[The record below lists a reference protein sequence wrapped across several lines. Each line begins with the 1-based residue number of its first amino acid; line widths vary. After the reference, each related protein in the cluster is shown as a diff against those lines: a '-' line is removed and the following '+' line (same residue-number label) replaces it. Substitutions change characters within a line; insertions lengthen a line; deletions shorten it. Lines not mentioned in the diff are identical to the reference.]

1 MLNAVLVSQLDF
13 PCFVQVVANYVL
25 AFDAAANQEFDAIV
39 LPRTFADTHYS
50 TDEFLQDVTNVV
62 GFNASI
68 IHTVDHD
75 SADHVL
81 GKTVR
86 SSASGSDGYV
96 VDDLV
101 AAISS
106 AAKAGSLA
114 ESQSN
119 DASVVSNEALQE
131 QGATRPSD
139 SRQKPNKHNKR
150 PRDDRAEPMPVSE
163 EQQQCSSKHARYEE
177 QNHRQYP
184 LSADELA
191 YRQWHQWQWH
201 QWQWQVLAQAQA
213 LQDPVQGQHFPVRA
227 GGLSVLE
234 SATDSSTAPRIIPVS
249 PISPRPPH
257 SHNPTLQH
265 HNNHPHHP
273 YHTHYHTHPLHPS
286 PHPNAYHHH
295 VPLHHC
301 PHPDC
306 GVALPQH
313 ASHPEPVPHLHQ
325 LRTARADSC
334 SANSATTTL
343 TSSTLSDATEEEAAS
358 IASKDLCYATTPCAD
373 GLSTVS
379 SDTGNELFDFM
390 NEDLWFCE
398 AEC

>member
-1 MLNAVLVSQLDF
+1 MLNAVLVSRLDF

-39 LPRTFADTHYS
+39 LPRTPADTHYS

-68 IHTVDHD
+68 IRTVDHD
-75 SADHVL
+75 SADHVF

-86 SSASGSDGYV
+86 SSKAGSDGYV

-114 ESQSN
+114 EHQNN
-119 DASVVSNEALQE
+119 DAYVVSNEALQE

-139 SRQKPNKHNKR
+139 SRQKPNKPNKR
-150 PRDDRAEPMPVSE
+150 SRDAGAEPMPVSE
-163 EQQQCSSKHARYEE
+163 QQHQRSSKHGRYEE

-191 YRQWHQWQWH
+191 YRQWQWH
-201 QWQWQVLAQAQA
+201 QWQMQVLSHAHAHAQA

-227 GGLSVLE
+227 GSLLLPETV
-234 SATDSSTAPRIIPVS
+234 TDRSTAPRIIPVS

-257 SHNPTLQH
+257 SHHPTLQH
-265 HNNHPHHP
+265 HYNHPHRP
-273 YHTHYHTHPLHPS
+273 YHTHSHTHPLHPS
-286 PHPNAYHHH
+286 PHPNAYHSA
-295 VPLHHC
+295 PLHPYPTHYST
-301 PHPDC
+301 
-306 GVALPQH
+306 ALPQH
-313 ASHPEPVPHLHQ
+313 ASHPEPARHLHQ

-343 TSSTLSDATEEEAAS
+343 TSSTVSDATEEEAAS

-390 NEDLWFCE
+390 NDEMWFTE
-398 AEC
+398 GEC